1 MHQNITTE
9 IPEKTP
15 ENNHLEALRRLHIL
29 NVHEIYLNK
38 FYTVESLVEFLLDD
52 NLLTGY
58 PGISPQIL
66 TEIYEP
72 QIPTVFEGFKIV
84 LNDVIQS
91 LEERDENEDI
101 EFRTL
106 MQNVAFLFGVNHPNR
121 LYGGFPEWATVNSI
135 RIAIERLKENQ

>member
-1 MHQNITTE
+1 MSQNIDLN
-9 IPEKTP
+9 TP
-15 ENNHLEALRRLHIL
+15 EEMVKLNAPEALRRLHIL
-29 NVHEIYLNK
+29 NVHEIFLNR

-52 NLLTGY
+52 SQLTAY

-84 LNDVIQS
+84 LNDVIKS